1 MERLSRRNSLPPRAV
16 LAPAAACLL
25 VLTAACAARRSDS
38 AAHPDRSLL
47 TQQQLVE
54 HHFNSAYE
62 AIEALRPH
70 WLQTHGPNSFRTPGQ
85 VLVYQD
91 DNLVGGVDELRSIMI
106 PTVVYIRY
114 YDAVQATARWG
125 VGHTQGVIYVSTRY

>member
-1 MERLSRRNSLPPRAV
+1 MQRPSPRKRLPLRAV
-16 LAPAAACLL
+16 LAAAALL
-25 VLTAACAARRSDS
+25 ALTAACAARRSDTT
-38 AAHPDRSLL
+38 AHPDRAVL
-47 TQQQLVE
+47 TQPQLVE
-54 HHFNSAYE
+54 HHFNNVYE

-70 WLQTHGPNSFRTPGQ
+70 WLQARGPNSFRTPGQ

-91 DNLVGGVDELRSIMI
+91 DNLLGGVDELRSVMI
-106 PTVVYIRY
+106 PAVMYIRY